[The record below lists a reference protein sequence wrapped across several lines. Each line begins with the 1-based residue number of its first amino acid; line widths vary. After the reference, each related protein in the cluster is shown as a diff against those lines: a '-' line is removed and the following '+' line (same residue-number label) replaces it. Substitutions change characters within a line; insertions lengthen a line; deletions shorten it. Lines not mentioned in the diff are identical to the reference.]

1 MHAKLVGAQRLSSA
15 KAEGEVELAEQRA
28 TRHQYAQH
36 VTSIGPRIHNGTAV
50 PGQIKVAHNFPRSF
64 FEHCSKRCNSNDANS
79 KFEAAAGE
87 LRATLSRNY
96 TNALHRT
103 RPRGMTRFRED
114 YTSSGGLHQFG
125 RNTPVRE
132 EYTRKGALHQL
143 GSITPPPNWCNTHL
157 SGATPLSNK
166 PECGLA
172 RVERSRSS
180 TTSSHTDR

>member
-36 VTSIGPRIHNGTAV
+36 VTSIGPRVHNGTAV

-103 RPRGMTRFRED
+103 RPRGMT
-114 YTSSGGLHQFG
+114 
-125 RNTPVRE
+125 PVRE

-166 PECGLA
+166 PERGLA
-172 RVERSRSS
+172 RVDRPRSS
-180 TTSSHTDR
+180 ATSSHTDR

>member
-1 MHAKLVGAQRLSSA
+1 MTGKLHAKLVGAQRLSSA

-36 VTSIGPRIHNGTAV
+36 VTSIGPRVHNGTAV

-87 LRATLSRNY
+87 LRATLSGNY

-103 RPRGMTRFRED
+103 RPRGMTPVRED
-114 YTSSGGLHQFG
+114 YSRKGGLHRFG
-125 RNTPVRE
+125 RITPVRE
-132 EYTRKGALHQL
+132 HYTTSEVVQCPAK
-143 GSITPPPNWCNTHL
+143 WCNT
-157 SGATPLSNK
+157 T
-166 PECGLA
+166 
-172 RVERSRSS
+172 
-180 TTSSHTDR
+180 